1 MPIAT
6 KQPPANPITIYCTG
20 DAATGLWS
28 AATSTGTVLSTE
40 SKNVANDIIAAL
52 HATDQSTMLYIWSP
66 SGNLM
71 ASCQLADLTAAM
83 LPNH

>member
-40 SKNVANDIIAAL
+40 SKNVANDIITAL
-52 HATDQSTMLYIWSP
+52 HATDQSTMPFIYAP
-66 SGNLM
+66 SSNLM
-71 ASCQLADLTAAM
+71 VSCQLADLAAQA